1 MSGERVELNEKQ
13 EEEEEEEEE
22 AHGGVQSLNSKRDE
36 GRARRHT
43 TESVMRL
50 HP

>member
-13 EEEEEEEEE
+13 QEEEEEEE

>member
-13 EEEEEEEEE
+13 EEEEEEEE
-22 AHGGVQSLNSKRDE
+22 AHVGVQSLNSKRDE

-50 HP
+50 HS

>member
-13 EEEEEEEEE
+13 EEEEEEEE

-36 GRARRHT
+36 GRARSHT